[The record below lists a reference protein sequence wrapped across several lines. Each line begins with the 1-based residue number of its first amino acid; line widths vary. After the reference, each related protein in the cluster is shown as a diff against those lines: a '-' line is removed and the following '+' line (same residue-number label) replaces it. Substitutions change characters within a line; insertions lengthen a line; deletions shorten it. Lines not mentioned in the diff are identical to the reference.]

1 MAIANNKNNL
11 TIDDYKKLLDD
22 AIEQENNAQL
32 VRYEG
37 GETATDRKGNVFTR
51 PASPVEKLQGKGD
64 TVPLTAKKGEPE
76 NRFEWAQDIANET
89 IKTGKDPKE
98 VYESL
103 RKKYP
108 FSAARIDDEIND
120 TNAESGPTKERYRY
134 LDPQEFE
141 DGDTVYYDPG
151 EAGNKKVAQ
160 TYKLP
165 GDEYRDGSLFPSSS
179 YLNLLK
185 DNKLLDR
192 WNSFMNGRF
201 SDKSATLKGDIY
213 KDYTALAD
221 EIHKLR
227 SITDLKVA
235 KKYGFESIDD
245 YKIALNQL
253 YTKLGREANNY
264 IKAIDERNSA
274 TNKEETIKD
283 VAKVNQEEA
292 EQMRKEA
299 AATQPV
305 VEEPKQQP
313 APQPT
318 AVEQPETKQPTAE
331 QPTSNAVLASLEQEN
346 SEAEEE
352 IQQQAEAISET
363 EKTEKELDDI
373 DKEIEQAARKLAQ
386 DKFDYEEW
394 LKNPTII
401 SGVFGRSGLSTA
413 RRVGLGLAAL
423 FAIASDAAHN
433 WARGLNGNTDFKFT
447 AINEL
452 NSTIKSIQD
461 ARATQIG
468 KMASKPYETTSENE
482 EKLNKDYEKLRRLP
496 TGAYIQEDTLK
507 AFIQASQL
515 DPEKPLSDDVI
526 NAFNDESRQGFIE
539 SISRSK
545 LSKYRD
551 DLIDKSTGEL
561 TPLGEARFWKT
572 QENAIKQYARALNMS
587 DERLANIDKI
597 LTMAREQAD
606 TRKKLHDVIFQTKG
620 DYINALGALNNENTA
635 LQEAMLNFSKATTE
649 QDLLNVARD
658 FRSVI
663 AGLSSSS
670 LSATNAETDAQATLN
685 RFTEQNGLEKVN
697 EELKKHGWQ
706 AEINASATGKV
717 PIGIVSVGANIAGG
731 GRWTSEEAQK
741 YVESAYEKFTKDE
754 QLSKNTSR
762 SVSNAT
768 GQSID
773 SAYNAIIDYLS
784 SSQYKDLRKDLDA
797 LKNAIQESIR
807 NKIDFNNNAIKQLED
822 MQKREEANGTILS
835 PDAGATLPPNLMSM
849 FSDVP
854 SKSPVWY
861 SRRLSLT

>member
-1 MAIANNKNNL
+1 MNKQFSINDIINKQAENVNPVVNQEDEDIAK
-11 TIDDYKKLLDD
+11 
-22 AIEQENNAQL
+22 L

-37 GETATDRKGNVFTR
+37 GETATDREGNVFTR
-51 PASPVEKLQGKGD
+51 PTSVLEKAQGKGS

-76 NRFEWAQDIANET
+76 NIREWTTDIANEV

-108 FSAARIDDEIND
+108 FSAARIDDETADRDSVN
-120 TNAESGPTKERYRY
+120 PTKNHYRY
-134 LDPQEFE
+134 LDPHEID
-141 DGDTVYYDPG
+141 DGEVIHYDP
-151 EAGNKKVAQ
+151 ADAANKRVAQ

-165 GDEYRDGSLFPSSS
+165 GDEYRTGALFPASS
-179 YLNLLK
+179 YLNVLK
-185 DNKLLDR
+185 GNNLLDG
-192 WNSFMNGRF
+192 WNNFMNGP
-201 SDKSATLKGDIY
+201 SNPSPYKGDIY
-213 KDYTALAD
+213 KNYNAINDGIQQLKKAA
-221 EIHKLR
+221 
-227 SITDLKVA
+227 DLKTA

-245 YKIALNQL
+245 YKVALNAL
-253 YTKLGREANNY
+253 ETKLKVERDKFIKYIDDNASANTSTDNE
-264 IKAIDERNSA
+264 KPA
-274 TNKEETIKD
+274 
-283 VAKVNQEEA
+283 
-292 EQMRKEA
+292 EA
-299 AATQPV
+299 AAVKTDEKPVEQPAE
-305 VEEPKQQP
+305 VEEPVQP
-313 APQPT
+313 
-318 AVEQPETKQPTAE
+318 VEQPAE
-331 QPTSNAVLASLEQEN
+331 QPATSNAILASLEQEN
-346 SEAEEE
+346 NEVEEE
-352 IQQQAEAISET
+352 TQQQAEAIAET
-363 EKTEKELDDI
+363 DKTEKELDDI

-401 SGVFGRSGLSTA
+401 SGIFGKSGLSTA
-413 RRVGLGLAAL
+413 RRIGLGLATL
-423 FAIASDAAHN
+423 FAIASDAASN
-433 WARGLNGNTDFKFT
+433 WARGLNGNTDFKLT
-447 AINEL
+447 ATNEL

-461 ARATQIG
+461 ARAQQIG

-551 DLIDKSTGEL
+551 DLIDKETGDL

-649 QDLLNVARD
+649 QDLYNVAKD
-658 FRSVI
+658 FRGVI

-670 LSATNAETDAQATLN
+670 LNSANAETDAMATLN

-697 EELKKHGWQ
+697 EELKKHGWE
-706 AEINASATGKV
+706 ANINAAVTGKIPLGV
-717 PIGIVSVGANIAGG
+717 VSVGGDIGAGG
-731 GRWTSEEAQK
+731 KWSSEEAQR

-773 SAYNAIIDYLS
+773 SAYNTIIDYLS
-784 SSQYKDLRKDLDA
+784 SAQYKELRKDLNA
-797 LKNAIQESIR
+797 LKEAIQESIR

-822 MQKREEANGTILS
+822 MQSREEANGTILS

-854 SKSPVWY
+854 SKSPLWY

>member
-1 MAIANNKNNL
+1 MAIANENVNL
-11 TIDDYKKLLDD
+11 TIDGYKKLL
-22 AIEQENNAQL
+22 EESTPKENKAQL

-51 PASPVEKLQGKGD
+51 PANPVEKLQGKGD

-76 NRFEWAQDIANET
+76 NKYEWAQDIANET

-120 TNAESGPTKERYRY
+120 TNAENPTKNRYRY
-134 LDPQEFE
+134 LDEYTDL
-141 DGDTVYYDPG
+141 DGEVIHYDPSD
-151 EAGNKKVAQ
+151 AGNKKVAE

-165 GDEYRDGSLFPSSS
+165 GDEYKSGALFPSSS

-185 DNKLLDR
+185 DNKLLDS
-192 WNSFMNGRF
+192 WNNFMNGQF
-201 SDKSATLKGDIY
+201 SNKSATLKGDIY
-213 KDYTALAD
+213 RDYNAIAD
-221 EIHKLR
+221 AIHKLR
-227 SITDLKVA
+227 GITDLKTA
-235 KKYGFESIDD
+235 NKYGFESIDD

-253 YTKLGREANNY
+253 YSKLGREANKY
-264 IKAIDERNSA
+264 IKAIDENNAS
-274 TNKEETIKD
+274 TNTEENIKD
-283 VAKVNQEEA
+283 VAKVNPAEA

-299 AATQPV
+299 AAVKTEPAKVEPV
-305 VEEPKQQP
+305 VTEQP
-313 APQPT
+313 SATETETPT
-318 AVEQPETKQPTAE
+318 A
-331 QPTSNAVLASLEQEN
+331 SNAVLASLEQEN
-346 SEAEEE
+346 TEAEEE

-373 DKEIEQAARKLAQ
+373 DKEIEKAARKLAQ

-401 SGVFGRSGLSTA
+401 SGIFGKSGLSTA
-413 RRVGLGLAAL
+413 RRIGLGLATL

-433 WARGLNGNTDFKFT
+433 WARGLNNNTDFKFT
-447 AINEL
+447 AIDGL

-551 DLIDKSTGEL
+551 DLIDKETGDL

-649 QDLLNVARD
+649 QDLYNVAKD
-658 FRSVI
+658 FRGVI

-670 LSATNAETDAQATLN
+670 LNSTNAETDAMATLN

-697 EELKKHGWQ
+697 EELKKHGWE
-706 AEINASATGKV
+706 ANINATATGKV
-717 PIGIVSVGANIAGG
+717 PIGVIAIGGEISGG
-731 GRWTSEEAQK
+731 GKWSSEEAQK

-773 SAYNAIIDYLS
+773 SAYNTIIDYLS
-784 SSQYKDLRKDLDA
+784 SSQYKELRKDLNA
-797 LKNAIQESIR
+797 LKEAIQESIR
-807 NKIDFNNNAIKQLED
+807 NKIEFNNNAIKQLED
-822 MQKREEANGTILS
+822 MQSREEANGTILS

-854 SKSPVWY
+854 SKSPMWY
-861 SRRLSLT
+861 ARRLSLT

>member
-1 MAIANNKNNL
+1 MAIANKNVNL
-11 TIDDYKKLLDD
+11 TVDDLKKLL
-22 AIEQENNAQL
+22 EESTPKENNTQL

-51 PASPVEKLQGKGD
+51 PTNPVEKLQGKGD

-76 NRFEWAQDIANET
+76 NKYEWAQDIANET

-120 TNAESGPTKERYRY
+120 TNAENPTKKRYQY
-134 LDPQEFE
+134 LDEYKDD
-141 DGDTVYYDPG
+141 DGGSIYYDPAD
-151 EAGNKKVAQ
+151 AGNKKAAQ

-165 GDEYRDGSLFPSSS
+165 GDEYRTSLFPSST

-185 DNKLLDR
+185 DNKLLDS
-192 WNSFMNGRF
+192 WNNFMNGQF
-201 SDKSATLKGDIY
+201 SNKSATLKGDIY
-213 KDYTALAD
+213 KDYNAIAD
-221 EIHKLR
+221 AIHKLR
-227 SITDLKVA
+227 GITDLKTSE
-235 KKYGFESIDD
+235 KYGFESIDD

-253 YTKLGREANNY
+253 YNKLGREANKY
-264 IKAIDERNSA
+264 IKAIDEVNAS
-274 TNKEETIKD
+274 TNTEENIKD
-283 VAKVNQEEA
+283 VAKVNPEEA

-299 AATQPV
+299 AK
-305 VEEPKQQP
+305 VEP
-313 APQPT
+313 AK
-318 AVEQPETKQPTAE
+318 VEQPAVTE
-331 QPTSNAVLASLEQEN
+331 QPPADAKPTETETPAVSNAVLASLEQEN
-346 SEAEEE
+346 NEAEEE

-373 DKEIEQAARKLAQ
+373 DKEIEKAARKLAQ

-401 SGVFGRSGLSTA
+401 SGIFGRSGLSTA
-413 RRVGLGLAAL
+413 RRIGLGLATL
-423 FAIASDAAHN
+423 FAIASDAASN
-433 WARGLNGNTDFKFT
+433 WARGLNNNTDFKLT

-461 ARATQIG
+461 ARAGQIG

-515 DPEKPLSDDVI
+515 DPEKPLSDEVI

-545 LSKYRD
+545 LSKYRN
-551 DLIDKSTGEL
+551 DLIDKETGDL

-649 QDLLNVARD
+649 QDLYNVAKD
-658 FRSVI
+658 FRGVI

-670 LSATNAETDAQATLN
+670 LNSTNAETDAMATLN

-697 EELKKHGWQ
+697 EELKKHGWE
-706 AEINASATGKV
+706 ANIDATVTGKV
-717 PIGIVSVGANIAGG
+717 PIGVVAIGGEVSGG
-731 GRWTSEEAQK
+731 GKWTSEEAQK

-773 SAYNAIIDYLS
+773 SAYNTIIDYLS
-784 SSQYKDLRKDLDA
+784 SAQYKELRKDLNA
-797 LKNAIQESIR
+797 LKEAIQESIR

-822 MQKREEANGTILS
+822 MQSREEANGTILS

-854 SKSPVWY
+854 SKSPLWY
-861 SRRLSLT
+861 ERRLSLT